1 MNASLKQLIITVLHM
16 AAWLSAIAGSPHIEF
31 RQPVVPVLSGL
42 HHSPVLQMTAITGG
56 NTPLL
61 KEIALDLG
69 GSTDTSDILSVGLY
83 VSSDST
89 SFDRGQC
96 IGNIATEGKAKVKLA
111 INAPLYADTTY
122 MWLGVTLR
130 DSIDLTHHV
139 ALKCTR
145 IDTDRGTLRFRNH
158 APAPL
163 RTGVAIHTAGSNG
176 VASCRIPGIATAPD
190 GTLLAIYDAR
200 YDSSRDLQGDIDIAL
215 QRSYDGGSTWTPMQP
230 VLDMG
235 TYGGLAEKHNG
246 VSDACILVDRNTGR
260 IFVAGLWMHGMLDS
274 NGKWIEGLDSTSDYW
289 IHQWKGRGSQ
299 PGTDIRQTCQFLI
312 THSDDGGITW
322 SLPDNI
328 TAATK
333 RPEWWLFAPAP
344 GQGITLSDGTLVF
357 PTQGRDCNG
366 IPFSNITY
374 STDHGNTWTTSN
386 PAYDD
391 VTECNAAELSDG
403 SIMLNMRDNRNR
415 GHLSPNGR
423 RVCTTT
429 DLGNTWTEHP
439 TSRKVL
445 TEPTCMAS
453 LYRHEYILP
462 DSTMASV
469 LLFANPSNHKVRR
482 NLTLRASLDDGA
494 TWPEANSILF
504 DETRGMGYSSITAIT
519 PEAIGILYESGLAD
533 MVFVRIE
540 LNEIL
545 NRQ

>member
-1 MNASLKQLIITVLHM
+1 
-16 AAWLSAIAGSPHIEF
+16 
-31 RQPVVPVLSGL
+31 
-42 HHSPVLQMTAITGG
+42 MTAIADG
-56 NTPLL
+56 NATIL
-61 KEIALDLG
+61 KGMTLDFG
-69 GSTDTSDILSVGLY
+69 ESTDPTDIRSIGLY
-83 VSSDST
+83 VSADST
-89 SFDRGQC
+89 SFDRVHC
-96 IGNIATEGKAKVKLA
+96 IGSATTDGQAKVKLVL
-111 INAPLYADTTY
+111 NAPLSADTTY

-130 DSIDLTHHV
+130 DSIDLTHRIS
-139 ALKCTR
+139 LKCAR
-145 IDTDRGTLRFRNH
+145 IDTGRGTLRFRSH
-158 APAPL
+158 TSPLL
-163 RTGVAIHTAGSNG
+163 RTGVALHTAGRDG

-200 YDSSRDLQGDIDIAL
+200 YDSARDLQGNIDIAL
-215 QRSYDGGSTWTPMQP
+215 QRSLDGGSTWTPMQP

-235 TYGGLAEKHNG
+235 TWGGLAEKHNG

-260 IFVAGLWMHGMLDS
+260 IFVAGLWMHGMLDAD
-274 NGKWIEGLDSTSDYW
+274 GKWIEGLDSTSDYW

-299 PGTDIRQTCQFLI
+299 PGTDIRSTCQFLI
-312 THSDDGGITW
+312 THSDDGGVTW
-322 SLPDNI
+322 SFPDNI
-328 TAATK
+328 TAHTK

-357 PTQGRDCNG
+357 PTQGRDSKG
-366 IPFSNITY
+366 IPYSNITY
-374 STDHGNTWTTSN
+374 STDHGRTWTTGN

-429 DLGNTWTEHP
+429 DFGRTWTEHP

-453 LYRHEYILP
+453 LYRHEYIAP
-462 DSTMASV
+462 DSSKASV
-469 LLFANPSNHKVRR
+469 LLFANPVHHKLRR

-494 TWPEANSILF
+494 TWPEANSIMF
-504 DETRGMGYSSITAIT
+504 DETRGMGYSSITAIN
-519 PEAIGILYESGLAD
+519 PGAIGILYESGLAD

-545 NRQ
+545 KQK